1 MPCQYLLETKAASDR
16 KFGCISMQK
25 LYRGHIG
32 RKAAHRWAMKKAE
45 LEAMLALM
53 NASANTLQRAFRGFV
68 GRMAAAEARAEMA
81 EVRTNNLYSIC
92 LKWA

>member
-1 MPCQYLLETKAASDR
+1 MSDGGR
-16 KFGCISMQK
+16 
-25 LYRGHIG
+25 
-32 RKAAHRWAMKKAE
+32 RKAARRWAMKKAE

-53 NASANTLQRAFRGFV
+53 NLSATTLQRAFRGFV